1 MKFRFFLTLTF
12 CIIALLL
19 ITNSHSSGKIVE
31 RILVIVNDDVIT
43 QSEFD
48 DRVAKTR
55 EQLRLLYKYNDAILN
70 EEIEKAKPQ
79 ILETMIDEILFVQ
92 DAMRKNIQISD
103 AQVQKEIDDIK
114 KQFKTE
120 KEFESAMKAE
130 GYTMESLKKEKK
142 RSLLLQEL
150 IKQKFASDLVIKDD
164 EVRKFYRDNR
174 DKFPAKNDT
183 VKLKHLLIRF
193 SLTKEDKEKAR
204 LKAEDVLRQCK
215 EGADFGEMA
224 MQYSD
229 DTISKANKGNIGYFI
244 PGTGDYPEYEE
255 IVVNLKP
262 GEISDLIE
270 TSDGFDIIK
279 VTDVRRDG
287 RIGLQRIYIAIK
299 PEPSVE
305 RATLEKAESI
315 LKELKKGADF
325 VQMVRKYSDDQLT
338 KEKDGDWM
346 EVNINNLSSE
356 MKNAFSSLEVGE
368 ISLPIKS
375 FQGVHIFKIVE
386 RKELSED
393 EMEQIRRYLLDKR
406 LQEKL
411 EEYSKKLKEIA
422 YIAYPKSNVSL
433 N

>member
-1 MKFRFFLTLTF
+1 MRFKFFLTLAF
-12 CIIALLL
+12 CIIALLFTT
-19 ITNSHSSGKIVE
+19 ISYSSGKIVE
-31 RILVIVNDDVIT
+31 RILVIINDDVIT

-55 EQLRLLYKYNDAILN
+55 EQLRLLYKYNDAMLN

-92 DAMRKNIQISD
+92 DAMKRNIQVSD
-103 AQVQKEIDDIK
+103 AQVQKEIENIK

-120 KEFESAMKAE
+120 KEFEDAMKAE

-164 EVRKFYRDNR
+164 EVKKFYRENR

-183 VKLKHLLIRF
+183 IKLKHLLLKF
-193 SLTKEDKEKAR
+193 NLTNEDKEKAR
-204 LKAEDVLRQCK
+204 LGAEEVLRQCK
-215 EGADFGEMA
+215 NGADFGEMA
-224 MQYSD
+224 LQYSD
-229 DTISKANKGNIGYFI
+229 DPISRAKKGNIGYFI

-255 IVVNLKP
+255 IVTNLKH

-270 TSDGFDIIK
+270 TPDGFDIIR
-279 VTDVRRDG
+279 VTDIRRDG

-299 PEPSVE
+299 PDPAEE
-305 RATLEKAESI
+305 KAKLEKADSI

-325 VQMVRKYSDDQLT
+325 VQMVKKYSDDQIT
-338 KEKDGDWM
+338 KDKDGDWM
-346 EVNINNLSSE
+346 EVNINNLSDE
-356 MKNAFSSLEVGE
+356 MKNAFNSLEVGE
-368 ISLPIKS
+368 VSKPIKS
-375 FQGVHIFKIVE
+375 FQGVHIFKIVD

-393 EMEQIRRYLLDKR
+393 EMEQIRKYLSDVR
-406 LQEKL
+406 LQQKL
-411 EEYSKKLKEIA
+411 EEYSRKLKETA
-422 YIAYPKSNVSL
+422 YIAYPKSSASL

>member
-1 MKFRFFLTLTF
+1 MKFKFFLMLAF
-12 CIIALLL
+12 CVIALSFTT
-19 ITNSHSSGKIVE
+19 ISYSSGKIVE
-31 RILVIVNDDVIT
+31 RILVIINDDVIT

-55 EQLRLLYKYNDAILN
+55 EQLRLLYKYNDTVLN

-79 ILETMIDEILFVQ
+79 ILDTMIDEILFIQ
-92 DAMRKNIQISD
+92 DAMKRNIQVSD
-103 AQVQKEIDDIK
+103 AQVQREIENIK

-120 KEFESAMKAE
+120 KEFENAMKAE
-130 GYTMESLKKEKK
+130 GYTMESLRKEKK

-164 EVRKFYRDNR
+164 EVKKFYRDNR

-183 VKLKHLLIRF
+183 VKLKHLLLKF
-193 SLTKEDKEKAR
+193 NLTKEDKEKAR
-204 LKAEDVLRQCK
+204 LRAEDVLRQCK
-215 EGADFGEMA
+215 DGVDFGEMA
-224 MQYSD
+224 LQYSD
-229 DTISKANKGNIGYFI
+229 DPISKANKGNIGYFI

-255 IVVNLKP
+255 VVTNLKP

-270 TSDGFDIIK
+270 TPDGFDIIK
-279 VTDVRRDG
+279 VTDIKRDG

-299 PEPSVE
+299 PDPSAE
-305 RATLEKAESI
+305 KATLEKADSI

-325 VQMVRKYSDDQLT
+325 VQMVKKYSDDQLT
-338 KEKDGDWM
+338 KDKDGDWM
-346 EVNINNLSSE
+346 EVNINNLSNE
-356 MKNAFSSLEVGE
+356 MKNAFNSLEVGE
-368 ISLPIKS
+368 VSQPIRS
-375 FQGVHIFKIVE
+375 FQGIHIFKIVD

-393 EMEQIRRYLLDKR
+393 EMEQIRRYLSDVR

-411 EEYSKKLKEIA
+411 EEYSKKLRETA
-422 YIAYPKSNVSL
+422 YIAYPKSSASL